1 MFIIEIWESAIGG
14 ELHLSTGAMPR
25 MSTPK
30 MSVTTSFKVFKREEA
45 ASAGAVCQLEAPWRM
60 GATKKEEAIEK
71 NRRRDDGEYSIGD
84 YLESIKYLT
93 RL

>member
-1 MFIIEIWESAIGG
+1 MFIIDIWESAISG

-45 ASAGAVCQLEAPWRM
+45 ATADAVCQLEAP
-60 GATKKEEAIEK
+60 
-71 NRRRDDGEYSIGD
+71 
-84 YLESIKYLT
+84 
-93 RL
+93 